1 MANKYSKS
9 NKSTKAAEEKTM
21 QDNKERRKRLNKG
34 AKIMALILVASMIVF
49 YVLSAGLFLMD

>member
-9 NKSTKAAEEKTM
+9 NKSSRAAEEKTM
-21 QDNKERRKRLNKG
+21 QDYEERRKRLNRG
-34 AKIMALILVASMIVF
+34 AKVMALILVASMIVF

>member
-9 NKSTKAAEEKTM
+9 NKSTKAVEEKTM
-21 QDNKERRKRLNKG
+21 QDYEERRKRLNKG

-49 YVLSAGLFLMD
+49 YVLSARVFLMD

>member
-9 NKSTKAAEEKTM
+9 NKSTKAVEEKTM
-21 QDNKERRKRLNKG
+21 QDYEERRKRLNKG

-49 YVLSAGLFLMD
+49 YGLSAGLFLMD